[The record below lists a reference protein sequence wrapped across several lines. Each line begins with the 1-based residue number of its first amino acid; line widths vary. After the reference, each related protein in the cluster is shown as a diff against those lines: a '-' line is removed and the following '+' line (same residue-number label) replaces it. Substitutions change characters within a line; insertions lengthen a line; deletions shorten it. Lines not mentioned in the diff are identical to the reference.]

1 MIMYVGRGQPTKQ
14 ANPSYKATKHVEH
27 SFLSISD
34 YYLSE
39 LLVGTIE
46 LLVGSSLGSRSST
59 TQRRRLHE

>member
-1 MIMYVGRGQPTKQ
+1 MTMSVGRGQPTKQ
-14 ANPSYKATKHVEH
+14 ANPSFKATKHIEH
-27 SFLSISD
+27 SFLISD

>member
-1 MIMYVGRGQPTKQ
+1 MYVGRGQPTKQ
-14 ANPSYKATKHVEH
+14 ANSSYKATKHVEH
-27 SFLSISD
+27 SFLISD

-46 LLVGSSLGSRSST
+46 LLVGSSQGSRSST